1 MVQPGL
7 TNENLAFR
15 QVDLEPSAKR
25 GIDYNIVHLNFPLAY
40 CIMTMLYPIA

>member
-1 MVQPGL
+1 MVQPGR
-7 TNENLAFR
+7 TNENLALR

-25 GIDYNIVHLNFPLAY
+25 GIDYIVHLTFPLAY